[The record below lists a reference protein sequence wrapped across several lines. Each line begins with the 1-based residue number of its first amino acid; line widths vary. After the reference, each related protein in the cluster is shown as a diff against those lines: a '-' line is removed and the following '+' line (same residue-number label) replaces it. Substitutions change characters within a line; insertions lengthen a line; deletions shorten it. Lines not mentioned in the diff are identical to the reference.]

1 MKFEDRVQLK
11 LSDLTEELYEKIV
24 AYGFCAPSGMGGPG
38 CVIMIAEDGRS
49 YQFYG
54 PELNNLTVLLQE
66 MENQRENVIVI
77 LAGYN
82 ERMKAFMERNEGL
95 KSRIPYWIDFP
106 DYTAEE
112 LTEIFK
118 LMIHEKGFCATDDAI
133 KEAHYIFEKVR
144 NIDDFGNGRYVRNL
158 MERAVRQQSVRLLS
172 TSESASDIQKEE
184 LFQITKADI
193 QMLGEGEKKERKSG
207 AAKKEL
213 DEMVGLDSVKTVI
226 HKAIAK
232 HKINKLCMEK
242 GLQRDNASLHMVF
255 TGNPG
260 TAKTTVA
267 RLFAEI
273 MKDEKILSTGV
284 FVEAG
289 RADLVGEHVGA
300 TAPLVKK
307 KFKEAQ
313 GGVLFIDE
321 AYSLCDSYENGFGD
335 EAINTIVQEMENHR
349 DDVIVIFA
357 GYPEPMKEFLDRNPG
372 MRSRIAFCVEF
383 ADYTTEELCEI
394 TELMLAKKQITITE
408 LGMKKLKKNF
418 ESIKESRDYGNGRF
432 ARKMLEEAE
441 MNLAERICQ
450 MSEMEITKE
459 MLTTINESDIPDVPL
474 GERRQIKKI
483 GFAC

>member
-1 MKFEDRVQLK
+1 MNTGREIETKRLK
-11 LSDLTEELYEKIV
+11 LL
-24 AYGFCAPSGMGGPG
+24 PG
-38 CVIMIAEDGRS
+38 VNKRDSKPFLKMLREDGDFQGYCGAKFSEKNLSKFATYFERAGQEECIYS
-49 YQFYG
+49 IFPKDSMEKFIGYVGFHR
-54 PELNNLTVLLQE
+54 ELNGDYEIEFYIAKNYRRKGYCE
-66 MENQRENVIVI
+66 EACKAVIKQI
-77 LAGYN
+77 FG
-82 ERMKAFMERNEGL
+82 EGL
-95 KSRIPYWIDFP
+95 
-106 DYTAEE
+106 
-112 LTEIFK
+112 
-118 LMIHEKGFCATDDAI
+118 
-133 KEAHYIFEKVR
+133 
-144 NIDDFGNGRYVRNL
+144 
-158 MERAVRQQSVRLLS
+158 SVDHNQITVDRLYARLLS

-184 LFQITKADI
+184 LFQITKSDI
-193 QMLGEGEKKERKSG
+193 QMLGEGEKKERESG
-207 AAKKEL
+207 TARKEL
-213 DEMVGLDSVKTVI
+213 DEMVGLASVKTVI

-357 GYPEPMKEFLDRNPG
+357 GYPEPIKAFLDRNPG
-372 MRSRIAFCVEF
+372 MRSRIAFSVEF
-383 ADYTTEELCEI
+383 DDYTVEEFCEI
-394 TELMLAKKQITITE
+394 TKLMLSRKQMTITE
-408 LGMKKLKKNF
+408 AGMKKLKKNF
-418 ESIKESRDYGNGRF
+418 ESVKESRDYGNGRF

-450 MSEMEITKE
+450 MDETEITTE
-459 MLTTINESDIPDVPL
+459 VLTTIEESDIPEIPM
-474 GERRQIKKI
+474 EMKRQIKKI